1 MENEKV
7 IELKNISKAY
17 EDKPVF
23 ENFNLKIKQNQTTI
37 LMGDSGRGK
46 TTLLNMMMGLE
57 SPDQGEIIGLE
68 SQSVV
73 AVFQEDRLCETL
85 SVQSNIRLVLNSKQK
100 AEAILNHLKSVGLE
114 KEAATPVKNLSG
126 GMKRRVAI
134 VRAVMAPSDVII
146 MDEPFKG
153 LDEATKLRCMDYIK
167 HNSGGKTLVIS
178 THDEREARYLGGNI
192 IKI

>member
-100 AEAILNHLKSVGLE
+100 SEAVLEHLKSVGLE
-114 KEAATPVKNLSG
+114 KEASTPVKNLSG

>member
-1 MENEKV
+1 MENQKV
-7 IELKNISKAY
+7 IELKDVSKAY
-17 EDKPVF
+17 QDKLVF
-23 ENFNLKIKQNQTTI
+23 QDFNLKISKNETTI

-57 SPDQGEIIGLE
+57 SLDEGEIIGIE
-68 SQSVV
+68 SQKIV
-73 AVFQEDRLCETL
+73 AVFQEDRLCESL
-85 SVQSNIRLVLNSKQK
+85 SVQSNIKLVLNSKQK
-100 AEAILNHLKSVGLE
+100 SEDILNHLESVGLE
-114 KEAATPVKNLSG
+114 KELAAPVKNLSG

-134 VRAVMAPSDVII
+134 VRAVMAQSDIII

-167 HNSGGKTLVIS
+167 HNTLGKTLIIS
-178 THDEREARYLGGNI
+178 THDEREAEYFAGNI